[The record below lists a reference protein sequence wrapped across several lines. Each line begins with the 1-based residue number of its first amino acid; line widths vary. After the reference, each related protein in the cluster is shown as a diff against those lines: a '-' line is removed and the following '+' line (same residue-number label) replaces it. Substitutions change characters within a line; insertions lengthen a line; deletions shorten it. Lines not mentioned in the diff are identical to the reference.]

1 MFCIVLAY
9 SYLCIMKQL
18 LSIFVLLVALCC
30 CTTEADRNRMRS
42 GLDSINERNRNDQ
55 PFTVKD
61 VEPYVQFFDDHG
73 TPNDRLLAHYLL
85 GRAYYEA
92 GEAPMALE
100 CYQKALDC
108 ADTTAKGFDFCTLSS
123 AYSQM
128 ATLYRSQL
136 LLINEIEARKKASHY
151 AFRAN
156 QLQWALYDKAMSV
169 GAYILLNKKDSAE
182 IILKSVLQQYRKN
195 GYTQQALR
203 YSKPLMYLYTQ
214 DSQRLVEAKALM
226 DQFEA
231 ESDLFDEHHE
241 LPSSQRQY
249 YDYKG
254 RYFEGIHQL
263 DSAEYY
269 YRKIYRSGMSY
280 VDQDPMYRGLLS
292 VFSKRHQADSISK
305 YAQLY
310 CTANDSSIALKD
322 RDQIARM
329 TALYNYNRLQKEA
342 QVEREK
348 ATQRTIIIWICLAVI
363 VLICVITYIIIRE
376 LSHKRYEAEQKY
388 IHSLELIEQA
398 RHDID
403 KLRNS
408 EETNKELISEKEH
421 TIHDQEIILKSLL
434 HKDVNSHSLADKKL
448 KGTDIYMRFER
459 LSTLGQIPTEE
470 EWNLLQSQ
478 ISTYYPGFHDFMQ
491 EHDFHLSDKERKICL
506 LLRIGFKPTNIANMI
521 GVTFSYITELRTK
534 MLQKLFGLSG
544 NSKSFDK
551 MLREIY

>member
-1 MFCIVLAY
+1 M
-9 SYLCIMKQL
+9 S
-18 LSIFVLLVALCC
+18 
-30 CTTEADRNRMRS
+30 
-42 GLDSINERNRNDQ
+42 
-55 PFTVKD
+55 
-61 VEPYVQFFDDHG
+61 
-73 TPNDRLLAHYLL
+73 
-85 GRAYYEA
+85 
-92 GEAPMALE
+92 LE
-100 CYQKALDC
+100 CYQKAAEC
-108 ADTTAKGFDFCTLSS
+108 ADTTSKDCDYAQLSRV
-123 AYSQM
+123 YGQM
-128 ATLYRSQL
+128 ATLFYHQGFYRKQLVLQNQCSEYAWKAKDTLTALRSYEQKSFAYSQL
-136 LLINEIEARKKASHY
+136 G
-151 AFRAN
+151 
-156 QLQWALYDKAMSV
+156 LQ
-169 GAYILLNKKDSAE
+169 DSA
-182 IILKSVLQQYRKN
+182 ILIMEHV
-195 GYTQQALR
+195 AV
-203 YSKPLMYLYTQ
+203 LYTNCNYRAQ
-214 DSQRLVEAKALM
+214 AATALGGILRAVISSGDIVKAKQYMDIYESQSE
-226 DQFEA
+226 
-231 ESDLFDEHHE
+231 LFDNEGDI
-241 LPSSQRQY
+241 Q
-249 YDYKG
+249 KG
-254 RYFEGIHQL
+254 REIYYRIKGLYYMTINSF

-269 YRKIYRSGMSY
+269 YRKELREGK
-280 VDQDPMYRGLLS
+280 DFNNQNAGAKGLAELYQRTN
-292 VFSKRHQADSISK
+292 KPDSASK
-305 YAQLY
+305 YFQHAY
-310 CTANDSSIALKD
+310 AMNDSMFAHT
-322 RDQIARM
+322 ATNTVERM
-329 TALYNYNRLQKEA
+329 QAMYDYSRHQKEA
-342 QVEREK
+342 QLEK
-348 ATQRTIIIWICLAVI
+348 ENATRRTIIIWICLAVI

-521 GVTFSYITELRTK
+521 GVTSSYITELRTK